1 MTTKSEHHAHQVH
14 AELLA
19 ALGTESNPAQWMIF
33 LETVTRLL
41 PDVLS
46 SGRPTKDAIQRS
58 PIGQLGFTSWKA
70 MIEAPAELGGLA
82 WNFSAWKAWRRAW
95 ATVQANPWL
104 RSMPL
109 TSSEINTVANDT
121 KRLGKP
127 FPGSLEELQELQRVK
142 VTTAEQKRTDA
153 LAEAHRAIAE
163 ASGRVATLTEQL
175 QLERGTGADQ
185 AAEIGHLQGVI
196 AGLRGEIEQLRSAAS
211 DASIPRLSR
220 LGHLRAFLFGG

>member
-1 MTTKSEHHAHQVH
+1 MSEQHAHQVH

-58 PIGQLGFTSWKA
+58 PIGQLGFASWKA

-127 FPGSLEELQELQRVK
+127 FPGSLEDLQELQRVK
-142 VTTAEQKRTDA
+142 VTTAEQKRADA

-175 QLERGTGADQ
+175 QLEKGTGADQ
-185 AAEIGHLQGVI
+185 AAEIGRLQGVI

-220 LGHLRAFLFGG
+220 LQHLRAFLFGG